1 MHTYSTTTATMGHSS
16 LKPTAALLLSRPH
29 GSSHRHAPVYS
40 VGMLFTQVSPR
51 VYLLGNLAHRL
62 ALRRGNEGRRWP
74 KRAGPAIT
82 LILFPKSRVACVRFS
97 FRADEDRDAS
107 PDAAGTIPRDRPKSH
122 QWTSSGCNTCLV
134 CLGHRLVVGS
144 MHCGPC
150 RQTPPGLFCG

>member
-1 MHTYSTTTATMGHSS
+1 MHTNSTTTAAVGHSS
-16 LKPTAALLLSRPH
+16 MKPTAALLLSRPH

-97 FRADEDRDAS
+97 LALSAQMKTETRRRMQQARSRETDQRVINGPAL
-107 PDAAGTIPRDRPKSH
+107 AATHVWCAWDTV
-122 QWTSSGCNTCLV
+122 WW
-134 CLGHRLVVGS
+134 
-144 MHCGPC
+144 
-150 RQTPPGLFCG
+150 